1 MKSKMKKLGR
11 EIAMNVADNSSK
23 MLTKNDYLP
32 RGVITIIRRKCVALI
47 DDSKIMKDPLGSW
60 LAIPFS
66 MSGKCVFLI
75 NVHRIPVLSQQEPKY
90 SLTQCN
96 VIEGKAKGTTKHRK
110 EIFKQI
116 VAHINSN

>member
-32 RGVITIIRRKCVALI
+32 RGVMTIIRRKCVALI
-47 DDSKIMKDPLGSW
+47 DDSKIVRGLLGNW

-75 NVHRIPVLSQQEPKY
+75 NVHRIPVSSQQGPKY
-90 SLTQCN
+90 S
-96 VIEGKAKGTTKHRK
+96 
-110 EIFKQI
+110 
-116 VAHINSN
+116 